1 MFNFV
6 EQTTLSYTHMN
17 NLIITTTNSIEN
29 AKIEKYLGV
38 VTTNLVIG
46 TNFFSDFKASF
57 TDFFGGMSGTYRK
70 QMDTLYQRAYDALS
84 IKASALGANCV
95 LGFKIDFDE
104 LSGKG
109 TQMFMISVSGT
120 AVKIKQ
126 AVETSQNN
134 NASNTSVSADKLN
147 IEVFKD
153 KWYKRNKAH
162 TPWINELNF
171 IMSNNLTDLAESLYD
186 YFATERT
193 TIEVRPIDE
202 KFPTIL
208 STLNYDEAV
217 EVIYKDYE
225 NRHTYAYDLIKAN
238 KLFNAQ
244 KVLDIL
250 NAGNI
255 NLAISLL
262 ETEKPDYIRE
272 DVEVMEKILSVLDSL
287 PDKGKFQEMKSGVFS
302 AKLEEMYICPLG
314 HKNNKDVVF
323 CESTHNGGWCGLN
336 IKGLNREQ
344 VDIIEAFRVKVGI
357 LKTLLA

>member
-1 MFNFV
+1 
-6 EQTTLSYTHMN
+6 MN

-46 TNFFSDFKASF
+46 SNFFSDFKASF

-70 QMDTLYQRAYDALS
+70 KMDTLYQRAYDALS

-126 AVETSQNN
+126 TLDTSHNN
-134 NASNTSVSADKLN
+134 STSNVYVSADQLN
-147 IEVFKD
+147 IEVFKEN
-153 KWYKRNKAH
+153 WHKRNKAH
-162 TPWINELNF
+162 TPSIKELNF

-186 YFATERT
+186 YYATER
-193 TIEVRPIDE
+193 IQIDARPIDE
-202 KFPTIL
+202 KFPIIL
-208 STLNYDEAV
+208 STLSYEEAV

-225 NRHTYAYDLIKAN
+225 VRHTYAYDLIKAN

-244 KVLDIL
+244 KVLNLL
-250 NAGNI
+250 NAGHI
-255 NLAISLL
+255 NLAVQLL
-262 ETEKPDYIRE
+262 ETEKPDYMRD
-272 DVEVMEKILSVLDSL
+272 DVEVMTEILSVLDTL

-302 AKLEEMYICPLG
+302 AKLEEMYICPIG

-323 CESTHNGGWCGLN
+323 CESITHNGGVCGLN

-344 VDIIEAFRVKVGI
+344 VDNIEAFRIKVGI

>member
-1 MFNFV
+1 
-6 EQTTLSYTHMN
+6 MN

-46 TNFFSDFKASF
+46 SNFFSDFKASF

-70 QMDTLYQRAYDALS
+70 KMDTLYQRAYDALS

-126 AVETSQNN
+126 TLDTSHNN
-134 NASNTSVSADKLN
+134 STSNVSVSADQLN
-147 IEVFKD
+147 IEVFKEN
-153 KWYKRNKAH
+153 WHKRNKAH
-162 TPWINELNF
+162 TPSIKELNF

-186 YFATERT
+186 YYATER
-193 TIEVRPIDE
+193 IQIDARPIDE
-202 KFPTIL
+202 KFPIIL
-208 STLNYDEAV
+208 STLSYEEAV

-225 NRHTYAYDLIKAN
+225 VRHTYAYDLIKAN

-244 KVLDIL
+244 KVLNLL
-250 NAGNI
+250 NAGHI
-255 NLAISLL
+255 NLAVQLL
-262 ETEKPDYIRE
+262 ETEKPDYMRD
-272 DVEVMEKILSVLDSL
+272 DVEVMTEILSVLDTL

-302 AKLEEMYICPLG
+302 AKLEEMYICPIG

-323 CESTHNGGWCGLN
+323 CESITHNGGVCGLN

-344 VDIIEAFRVKVGI
+344 VDNIEAFRIKVGI

>member
-1 MFNFV
+1 
-6 EQTTLSYTHMN
+6 MN

-57 TDFFGGMSGTYRK
+57 TDYFGGMSGTYRK

-126 AVETSQNN
+126 TLDTSQNTN
-134 NASNTSVSADKLN
+134 TSNVSVSADQLN
-147 IEVFKD
+147 IEVFKE
-153 KWYKRNKAH
+153 KWYKRYKAY
-162 TPWINELNF
+162 TPSFNELNF

-186 YFATERT
+186 YYATER
-193 TIEVRPIDE
+193 ISIDARPIDE
-202 KFPTIL
+202 KFPIIL
-208 STLNYDEAV
+208 STLSYEEAV

-225 NRHTYAYDLIKAN
+225 TRHTYAYDLIKAN

-244 KVLDIL
+244 KVLDLL
-250 NAGNI
+250 NAGHL
-255 NLAISLL
+255 NLAVKLL
-262 ETEKPDYIRE
+262 ETEKPDYMSD
-272 DVEVMEKILSVLDSL
+272 DVEVMAKILSVLDVL

-314 HKNNKDVVF
+314 HKNNKDVVY
-323 CESTHNGGWCGLN
+323 CESVHNGSFCGLN

-344 VDIIEAFRVKVGI
+344 VDAIEAFRLKVNI
-357 LKTLLA
+357 LKKFLA

>member
-1 MFNFV
+1 M
-6 EQTTLSYTHMN
+6 HMN

-126 AVETSQNN
+126 TLDTSHNN
-134 NASNTSVSADKLN
+134 STSNVSVSADQLN
-147 IEVFKD
+147 IEVFKEN
-153 KWYKRNKAH
+153 WHKRNKAD
-162 TPWINELNF
+162 TPWIEELNF

-186 YFATERT
+186 YYATER
-193 TIEVRPIDE
+193 IQIGARPIDE
-202 KFPTIL
+202 KFPIIL
-208 STLNYDEAV
+208 STLSYEEAV

-225 NRHTYAYDLIKAN
+225 VRHTYAYNLIKAN

-244 KVLDIL
+244 KVLNLL
-250 NAGNI
+250 NAGHI
-255 NLAISLL
+255 NLAVQLL
-262 ETEKPDYIRE
+262 ETEKPDYMRD
-272 DVEVMEKILSVLDSL
+272 DVEVMTEILSVLDTL

-302 AKLEEMYICPLG
+302 AKLEEMYICPIG

-323 CESTHNGGWCGLN
+323 CESNGGVCGLN

-344 VDIIEAFRVKVGI
+344 VDNIEAFRIKVGI